1 MKYFYEIKN
10 YFLSWLKLFVTCHLN
25 YISTLTALMNIQQL
39 VYAGE
44 TLVKPFSFT
53 PDLIFVFGNREL
65 LEKSDIPGVLH
76 GLYKDAIFS
85 GCSTAGEIAGE
96 SVSDNTIVVT
106 GIAFSSTS
114 VESARV
120 TLIDVGYDSV
130 EAGKTLV
137 SQLPPQGLKHVF
149 VISDGIKVNGTDLVK
164 GIVAGLAPEVTL
176 TGGLAGDG
184 SKFSKTVIL
193 EPDGNVASES
203 VAAIGFYGDSISVGF
218 GSRGGWDSFGLD
230 RLVTRSKENI
240 LYEIDGQPALDLYKS
255 FLGDRAKDLPSSG
268 LLFPLSMRDSEDRA
282 PVVRTILGIN
292 EEDKSLT
299 FAGDIPQGSF
309 VRLMKANNDR
319 LISGAEEAAVASSE
333 GMENSPEFALL
344 VSCVGRK
351 LVLKQMVEEEVESVS
366 DVLGGPAIAG
376 FYSYGELAPFNKNEF
391 CELHN
396 QTMTITT
403 FREE

>member
-1 MKYFYEIKN
+1 MK
-10 YFLSWLKLFVTCHLN
+10 T
-25 YISTLTALMNIQQL
+25 QQL
-39 VYAGE
+39 VYTGE
-44 TLVKPFSFT
+44 TSVKPFSFA

-65 LEKSDIPGVLH
+65 LENTNLTVQLH
-76 GLYKDAIFS
+76 ELYPDAIFS

-96 SVSDNTIVVT
+96 SVTDNTIV
-106 GIAFSSTS
+106 I
-114 VESARV
+114 SAIQFDNTPLASAKV
-120 TLIDVGYDSV
+120 SLTDVDFNSF
-130 EAGKTLV
+130 ETGKTLV
-137 SQLPPQGLKHVF
+137 SHLPTENLKHVF
-149 VISDGIKVNGTDLVK
+149 VVSDGLRVNGTDLVK
-164 GIVAGLAPEVTL
+164 GMRAGLATNVTI

-184 SKFSKTVIL
+184 AKFSKTVIV
-193 EPDGNVASES
+193 EPDGVITTEN
-203 VAAIGFYGDSISVGF
+203 VAAIGFYGDSISIDF

-230 RLVTRSKENI
+230 RLVTRSHENV
-240 LYEIDGQPALDLYKS
+240 LFEIDGEPALDLYKS
-255 FLGDRAKDLPSSG
+255 FLGDRAKDLPASG

-292 EEDKSLT
+292 EEEKSLT

-319 LISGAEEAAVASSE
+319 LITGAEEAAGIAME
-333 GMENSPEFALL
+333 GRGEAPEFAIL

-351 LVLKQMVEEEVESVS
+351 LVLKQIVEEEVESVS
-366 DVLGGPAIAG
+366 EVLGKPSIAG
-376 FYSYGELAPFNKNEF
+376 FYSYGELAPFNKNVF